1 MDVVIGDLLTI
12 EGKKYITLEVLDYE
26 GSNYIFTNLMT
37 DDEETTEDFYIFRVI
52 NNEVEMVLE
61 EKLKNIL
68 IPKFQELLENDLK
81 KIIEE

>member
-12 EGKKYITLEVLDYE
+12 VGKKYITLEVLDYE
-26 GSNYIFTNLMT
+26 GSNYVFTNLMT

-68 IPKFQELLENDLK
+68 ISKFQELLENDLK
-81 KIIEE
+81 KIIDE

>member
-12 EGKKYITLEVLDYE
+12 DGKKYITLEVLDYE
-26 GSNYIFTNLMT
+26 GSNYIFTNLIT

-68 IPKFQELLENDLK
+68 IPKFQKLLENDLK
-81 KIIEE
+81 KIIDE

>member
-26 GSNYIFTNLMT
+26 GSNYVFTNLMT

-68 IPKFQELLENDLK
+68 ISKFQELLENDLK
-81 KIIEE
+81 KIIDE

>member
-68 IPKFQELLENDLK
+68 IPKFQKLLENDLK
-81 KIIEE
+81 KIIDE

>member
-52 NNEVEMVLE
+52 NDEVEMVLE

-81 KIIEE
+81 KIIDE

>member
-68 IPKFQELLENDLK
+68 ISKFQELLENDLK
-81 KIIEE
+81 KIIDE

>member
-26 GSNYIFTNLMT
+26 GSNYVFTNLMT

-81 KIIEE
+81 KIIDE